1 MRASSFLLLIGRLAS
16 GINGLLGAWIMIA
29 PLVTGDLS
37 DHNPDVWATL
47 TLGGIV
53 MTFGM
58 TRVISPEEWPALSWM
73 NLAVGACIVLSPWL
87 LRFAADEDRMWAAVA
102 VGGTVMI
109 LAALSVKMT
118 VSLRQRLSRA

>member
-1 MRASSFLLLIGRLAS
+1 MV
-16 GINGLLGAWIMIA
+16 A
-29 PLVTGDLS
+29 PLATGAVS
-37 DHNPDVWATL
+37 DHNPYVWVTL

-53 MTFGM
+53 MAFGM
-58 TRVISPEEWPALSWM
+58 TRLLSPEELPALSWM

-109 LAALSVKMT
+109 LAALSVKVT
-118 VSLRQRLSRA
+118 VSMR